1 LNFIFEWLQ
10 IRDLSKNLNTSALSV
25 PHTAPDTVASGYRH
39 PRQLAT
45 FPDLVVAESTRQGG
59 FSNSPYS
66 SLNLGLYTKDQ
77 AGSIQQNRNQF
88 FARLGC
94 SEAEV
99 AGMHQVHG
107 SEVLRVN
114 QPGQYPGYDALI
126 TNMTGLFL
134 TVTVA
139 DCTPVLLYDPLHKAV
154 AAIHAG
160 WRGTV
165 ASIAAKALTAMQN
178 DFGTDPTH
186 CYAYV
191 GTCIDE
197 CSFEVDADVAD
208 HFGAPFKRWDEGKKK
223 FFIDLKAAN
232 AQILNKQGI
241 PMAQIECSPYST
253 VLHNE
258 DYFSYRKEKGV
269 CGRMLGLIGV
279 KQ

>member
-1 LNFIFEWLQ
+1 MPLHSTVT
-10 IRDLSKNLNTSALSV
+10 D
-25 PHTAPDTVASGYRH
+25 TAKRGFRRPK
-39 PRQLAT
+39 QLAS
-45 FPDLVVAESTRQGG
+45 FPDLIVAESTRQGG
-59 FSNSPYS
+59 LSAVPYA
-66 SLNLGLYTKDQ
+66 SLNLGLYTQDD
-77 AGSIQQNRNQF
+77 AAIVQQNRDHF
-88 FARLGC
+88 FAQMPC
-94 SEAEV
+94 TEASV

-107 SEVLRVN
+107 SEVLRVD
-114 QPGQYPGYDALI
+114 QAGQYAGYDALM
-126 TNMTGLFL
+126 TNTKGLFL

-139 DCTPVLLYDPLHKAV
+139 DCTPILIYDPLHKAV

-165 ASIAAKALTAMQN
+165 AGIGPKALLAMQ
-178 DFGTDPTH
+178 DHFGTDPTQ

-208 HFGAPFKRWDEGKKK
+208 HFGSAFKRWDAKKEK

-232 AQILNKQGI
+232 ANSLSEQGI
-241 PMAQIECSPYST
+241 PMAQIETSPYST

-258 DYFSYRKEKGV
+258 DYFSYRKEKGQ

-279 KQ
+279 KTA

>member
-1 LNFIFEWLQ
+1 MPVPQTTSDTATLGFRRPQ
-10 IRDLSKNLNTSALSV
+10 QLS
-25 PHTAPDTVASGYRH
+25 
-39 PRQLAT
+39 T

-59 FSNSPYS
+59 YS
-66 SLNLGLYTKDQ
+66 STPFTSLNLGLYTQDEAAVVKR
-77 AGSIQQNRNQF
+77 NRARF
-88 FARLGC
+88 FEQLGC
-94 SEAEV
+94 SEATV

-107 SEVLRVN
+107 AEVLRVEEA
-114 QPGQYPGYDALI
+114 GQYAGSDAII
-126 TNMTGLFL
+126 TNVAGLFL

-139 DCTPVLLYDPLHKAV
+139 DCTPILIYDPLHKAV

-165 ASIAAKALTAMQN
+165 AGIASKTLMVMREH
-178 DFGTDPTH
+178 FGTDPTH

-208 HFGAPFKRWDEGKKK
+208 HFATDFKRWDAQQEK
-223 FFIDLKAAN
+223 FFVDLKAAN
-232 AQILNKQGI
+232 ADTLNRGGV
-241 PMAQIECSPYST
+241 PMAQIECSTYCT

-258 DYFSYRKEKGV
+258 DYFSYRKEQGQ

-279 KQ
+279 SPQH